1 MQVKKLNLHI
11 ESIKDKELKYD
22 SYIIKFEQ
30 MENAIQDLKSTL
42 SDKDINLKKALNEKN
57 SYEDRFNNLIT
68 EIEVLKKDKK

>member
-22 SYIIKFEQ
+22 SQIIKFEQ
-30 MENAIQDLKSTL
+30 MENAIQDLKFTL
-42 SDKDINLKKALNEKN
+42 NEKDIHLKKAINEKN
-57 SYEDRFNNLIT
+57 SYEDRFNNLNT